1 MTLVS
6 YTNIEDGVSADANV
20 WNSRYGDI
28 LAVLNGNIDA
38 SNIKNGS
45 ITRELFASDAIS
57 AAWPVNSVYI
67 SVENVNPG
75 PKLGGTWVAFGVG
88 RTLVGVDPAQTE
100 FNAVEKTGG
109 AKDVTLSEA
118 QIASHAHAGNTSTVG
133 DHNHGTAGDPVYT
146 SATGTQRTYLGGG
159 SGQQLRWSI
168 GGNSPAGSHYHSFST
183 DSRGGNQPHT
193 NLQPFITVY
202 FWKRIS

>member
-1 MTLVS
+1 MALVS

-20 WNSRYGDI
+20 WNSRFGDI
-28 LAVLNGNIDA
+28 LAALNGNIDA

-75 PKLGGTWVAFGVG
+75 AQLGGTWVAFGTG
-88 RTLVGVDPAQTE
+88 RTLVGVDTAQTE
-100 FNAVEKTGG
+100 FNDAEKTGG
-109 AKDVTLSEA
+109 VKDVTLTTN
-118 QIASHAHAGNTSTVG
+118 QIPAHNHTGTTSTG
-133 DHNHGTAGDPVYT
+133 GSHSHSMSSILDNLGSSSSNNALTSYPGANIRITSKNTGSSGNHNHTFTTAN
-146 SATGTQRTYLGGG
+146 RGGG
-159 SGQQLRWSI
+159 Q
-168 GGNSPAGSHYHSFST
+168 A
-183 DSRGGNQPHT
+183 HT

-202 FWKRIS
+202 FWKRVS

>member
-57 AAWPVNSVYI
+57 AAWPVGSIYI

-75 PKLGGTWVAFGVG
+75 PQLGGTWVAFATG

-100 FNAVEKTGG
+100 FDDAEKTGG
-109 AKDVTLSEA
+109 VKDVTLTEA
-118 QIASHAHAGNTSTVG
+118 QMPSHNHTGNTNTTGNHSHGYSHPSRLEKPIHGTGDFTHGFNDGWYGASTGAAGNHSHSFT
-133 DHNHGTAGDPVYT
+133 TANK
-146 SATGTQRTYLGGG
+146 GGG
-159 SGQQLRWSI
+159 Q
-168 GGNSPAGSHYHSFST
+168 A
-183 DSRGGNQPHT
+183 HT